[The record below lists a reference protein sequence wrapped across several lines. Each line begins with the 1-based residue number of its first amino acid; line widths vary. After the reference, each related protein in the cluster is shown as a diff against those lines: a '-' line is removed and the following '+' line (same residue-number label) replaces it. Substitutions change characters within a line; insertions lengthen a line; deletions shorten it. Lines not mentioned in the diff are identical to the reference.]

1 MYLFILLLVP
11 ALSNGESKPSYGVH
25 LPHGSITFYG
35 PDFGDNRRI
44 ELPEFESSTRSYPT
58 YVTSFKPSF
67 ALNYGQWTPI
77 TSTPSTFFKTYVST
91 TSKPRVHSKSPSIF
105 SLSYPTPTESVRP
118 RVSPPLPSFTQG
130 PVNSAVP
137 ITLFYPEIQTTKSTI
152 FRSTTSSPT
161 TKTTTIPTKSTTKQ
175 GKTTEQDYP
184 TQRSSSQLK
193 LNFDFSTLQK
203 LADDDEKTF
212 SKIDDEGSSNNGQ
225 GNTNEPKISLDDVY
239 STEIGKKQLVNDI
252 ALFPDSRIPRKVDF
266 SSPSGKNITALIQKA
281 LRLVKKVE
289 EIDERKRTLQS
300 ALKTVKNKKSSSS
313 SRSKEEDNIENLR
326 KELRTLKEDKKIDNL
341 KSFIQDQS
349 SIANLIKSETSD
361 IKDILQVTSR
371 KRDREVKETK
381 STKEMINALAR
392 LNSISSLLLQEND
405 RTKSTVRQLP
415 DEIRGIVQ
423 DEIVSVKEL
432 LEDQNIAVAS
442 ALRSAIIRQED
453 REERKIEGNTE
464 TDVVV
469 LKALAKLNN
478 IAGILLREQ
487 EKTEKQTSSALK
499 ALPALAKFIQAETSD
514 IKDLIVDN
522 EEDIARNEDLEELKD
537 AVSQSLANDK
547 LITRAI
553 IKLNDITQLLLRD
566 VNFTTSAVTNKLPE
580 ALTALITHET
590 GKIRKMIDLQNDAI
604 VDILK
609 ESDNLAR
616 AEKVIQEAQKIK
628 KNLLGADVLRIEE
641 EKPIRESDKLLEL
654 IGPFLD
660 DDQDKET
667 ISKSS
672 RADKLV
678 EILGP
683 LLKKDRNVEES
694 LEEEVKEIDN
704 ETEDVLKAQLA
715 GQKSI
720 VKALLKLTNI
730 TRTLLDERDGSNPTP
745 EEIRSSGNISGKNS
759 LRFDEEESSGST
771 DYEEYYDRPIQNP
784 KAKKRPQSLVETIA
798 GSPGN
803 RALRGNQALFEEF
816 VKLAIERQRW
826 EQAQDVTRIIQST
839 LPKADSDYYYD
850 YPEYGTKRRPNQR
863 PRKPF
868 RNKFNRPRF
877 EDYYSDEVGDENNS
891 GEHLRSDRPFKRP
904 RFEDNDTGE
913 EEQKE
918 SPRSSKPFQGQSKFP
933 KRPFRNREKESEEI
947 EKDHSRPFESVRDNP
962 PRRFRPGLRS
972 KFQKSTP
979 PPETTTTTTE
989 PPIEYESYY
998 YDEEEYLDF
1007 VDKDNLY
1014 DYPQL
1019 KEEKEEALSSELI
1032 DQKEVNIKPE
1042 IGPQLPSRPSLNTLT
1057 KQRSQSTRRP
1067 LFQARGRLQK
1077 PRLISSNKPK
1087 EDNDHSAFLRSN
1099 IPESGRRE
1107 KEPEET
1113 QPIKPFSKPRFRPTT
1128 PNQRGTRLNFR
1139 NSLSGKKET
1148 FSARLIE
1155 PTSDAI
1161 IPIETTTLI
1170 VTLKNSE
1177 RESERRRED
1186 LLQKLLNHARGE
1198 GPTEA
1203 SLDKKQVKALRNTGT
1218 KDILE
1223 DRSKESKENLLEKIK
1238 PSNTVKVPEDEETEF
1253 IENIPR
1259 VLATT
1264 STEVTPSTETFRL
1277 ESNSNTN
1284 QVLAKIVATSTE
1296 SNVRVSASIE
1306 DNSRRK
1312 KPTVAT
1318 TEKADDFERT
1328 TRRNVRPV
1336 FTGRK
1341 KTSNR
1346 PTTSQGDVSISST
1359 FRPTRIRPFV
1369 RNSQNKDTDPAAQV
1383 VSVRPVFTAST
1394 TSSLG
1399 PVKPETRPH
1408 QRNINSRKLPGGKP
1422 RGGNQNDVKHPR
1434 ADHQRGLEDISVA
1447 EFIDTPATTPL
1458 SQTNTIQPSPRP
1470 GRAKSRPTFRGG
1482 RKPSNEI
1489 EGKQNSN
1496 NVGNSRSNPQN
1507 RNNPFTRA
1515 SLDTSPVS
1523 KNKNNEDE
1531 VLPLTDN
1538 ERESKKQERNNLFK
1552 KLLRGRSDE
1561 TTSTALPTPAPAGP
1575 KKQNKKMSPLENLFN
1590 IIKTSKEDSE
1600 PVVRVTSS
1608 SSTSSRSSSSRS
1620 STSVSSSS
1628 STSSISSSRPSVS
1641 NGPKRKK
1648 VKKSVAGHTRATESP
1663 DLQRLTPQQR
1673 LVKKVQETLR
1683 NENRNPE
1690 EEARDIIRQNNPR
1703 KKVIFRKRKDGEVR
1717 QAELPREGRKFQ
1729 PGSSQ
1734 IKSVKVRV
1742 RRIEEIPPFPIVY

>member
-11 ALSNGESKPSYGVH
+11 ALSNGESQPSYGVN

-58 YVTSFKPSF
+58 FVTSFKPSF

-91 TSKPRVHSKSPSIF
+91 TSKPRVHAKSPPFF
-105 SLSYPTPTESVRP
+105 SLSYPTPTEPVKP
-118 RVSPPLPSFTQG
+118 RISPPLTSFTQG

-152 FRSTTSSPT
+152 FRSTTSSPPPT
-161 TKTTTIPTKSTTKQ
+161 TTTIPTKSSTKQ
-175 GKTTEQDYP
+175 SKITTEQDYL

-193 LNFDFSTLQK
+193 LNFDFSTLHK
-203 LADDDEKTF
+203 LDDDDEKTF
-212 SKIDDEGSSNNGQ
+212 STIDDEGSSKNSQ
-225 GNTNEPKISLDDVY
+225 DNTNEPKTTLEDGY
-239 STEIGKKQLVNDI
+239 STETWRKELVNDI
-252 ALFPDSRIPRKVDF
+252 SLYPDSRIPRKVDF

-326 KELRTLKEDKKIDNL
+326 EELRTLKEDKKIDNL

-349 SIANLIKSETSD
+349 SIASLIKSETSD

-514 IKDLIVDN
+514 IKDLIEDN

-616 AEKVIQEAQKIK
+616 AEKVIQEAQRIK
-628 KNLLGADVLRIEE
+628 KNLLGANVLGIEE

-667 ISKSS
+667 VSKSS

-730 TRTLLDERDGSNPTP
+730 TRTLLDERDNSNHTP

-759 LRFDEEESSGST
+759 LRIDEEESSGST
-771 DYEEYYDRPIQNP
+771 DYEEYYDKPIQNP

-863 PRKPF
+863 LRNPF

-877 EDYYSDEVGDENNS
+877 EDYYSDEVGVDENENNS
-891 GEHLRSDRPFKRP
+891 GGHLRSDRPFKRP

-918 SPRSSKPFQGQSKFP
+918 SPRSSKPFHRQSKFP
-933 KRPFRNREKESEEI
+933 KRPFRNNEKESEEI
-947 EKDHSRPFESVRDNP
+947 EKDHSRPFEGVRDNP
-962 PRRFRPGLRS
+962 PRRFRPGLRL
-972 KFQKSTP
+972 KFQKSTQP
-979 PPETTTTTTE
+979 PQTTTTTE
-989 PPIEYESYY
+989 PLIEYESYY

-1007 VDKDNLY
+1007 VDKENLY

-1019 KEEKEEALSSELI
+1019 KEEPLSIELI

-1067 LFQARGRLQK
+1067 LFQPRGRLQK
-1077 PRLISSNKPK
+1077 PRLITSNKPK
-1087 EDNDHSAFLRSN
+1087 EDTDHSAFLRSN
-1099 IPESGRRE
+1099 IPESERRE
-1107 KEPEET
+1107 KEPEKA
-1113 QPIKPFSKPRFRPTT
+1113 QPTEPFSKPRFRPTT
-1128 PNQRGTRLNFR
+1128 TNQRGTRLNFR
-1139 NSLSGKKET
+1139 NSLSGKKENL
-1148 FSARLIE
+1148 SARLIE

-1161 IPIETTTLI
+1161 VPIETTTSI
-1170 VTLKNSE
+1170 VILKNAE
-1177 RESERRRED
+1177 KESERRRED

-1198 GPTEA
+1198 GPKET
-1203 SLDKKQVKALRNTGT
+1203 SLDKKQVKALRKSGT
-1218 KDILE
+1218 RDILE
-1223 DRSKESKENLLEKIK
+1223 DKSKESKENLLEKIK
-1238 PSNTVKVPEDEETEF
+1238 PLNTVKVPEDEETEL
-1253 IENIPR
+1253 IENVPR
-1259 VLATT
+1259 IVATT
-1264 STEVTPSTETFRL
+1264 STEVTPSTETLSTENFRL
-1277 ESNSNTN
+1277 EP
-1284 QVLAKIVATSTE
+1284 KIVPTSPE
-1296 SNVRVSASIE
+1296 NIVRVSASIE

-1312 KPTVAT
+1312 RPTDAT
-1318 TEKADDFERT
+1318 TEKAADFEST

-1341 KTSNR
+1341 KSSNR

-1369 RNSQNKDTDPAAQV
+1369 RSPNTETDPGPQV

-1394 TSSLG
+1394 TSSPV
-1399 PVKPETRPH
+1399 PVKPETGPH
-1408 QRNINSRKLPGGKP
+1408 QRNNSRKLPGGKS
-1422 RGGNQNDVKHPR
+1422 RGDNQNVKHPR
-1434 ADHQRGLEDISVA
+1434 ADQQRGLEDISVA
-1447 EFIDTPATTPL
+1447 EFIDTPDTKPL

-1470 GRAKSRPTFRGG
+1470 GRTKSRPSFRGG
-1482 RKPSNEI
+1482 RKPSNEVG
-1489 EGKQNSN
+1489 GKQNSN
-1496 NVGNSRSNPQN
+1496 NVGNSRTNPQS

-1515 SLDTSPVS
+1515 SLKTSPAP
-1523 KNKNNEDE
+1523 KNKNNEED

-1561 TTSTALPTPAPAGP
+1561 TTSAPLPTPAPAPAGP
-1575 KKQNKKMSPLENLFN
+1575 QNKKMSPLENLFN

-1628 STSSISSSRPSVS
+1628 SSSSISSSIPSAS
-1641 NGPKRKK
+1641 NGGKRKK
-1648 VKKSVAGHTRATESP
+1648 VKKSVAGHTRTKATESP

-1683 NENRNPE
+1683 NENRNQE
-1690 EEARDIIRQNNPR
+1690 EEARDIIRQTNPR